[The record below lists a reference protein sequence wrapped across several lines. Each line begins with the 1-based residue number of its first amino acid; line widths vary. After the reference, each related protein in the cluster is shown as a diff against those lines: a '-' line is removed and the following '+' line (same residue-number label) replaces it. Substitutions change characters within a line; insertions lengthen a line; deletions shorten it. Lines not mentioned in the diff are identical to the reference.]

1 MTKILNVILIIIVG
15 ICYSYQ
21 YLVFNFKTNI
31 DPSTLNENNYMN
43 TTFDQKIYVNFN
55 IGDSHQIIPM
65 TIKTQQLPTYVVSSC
80 VSDKIDIKYNESESH
95 DSFHKITN
103 VIDKLYKYDFTAGYL
118 ANDTLTLNS
127 SLAYKN
133 FTFML
138 ATEANVIAKNISGE
152 IGLSIQ
158 MQSEPEY
165 FIPDRN
171 KFLDQLK
178 DNNLIKNKIFGI
190 VYDTEYEGRLIL
202 GTYLHK
208 LDTIYNEDDMIT
220 GAIEDIKDKNRDK
233 WHIDFNLKL
242 IQGKYNEEIYLEE
255 ITYGLIMYEIGLIIG
270 SQTFRE
276 NFVVDYFK
284 NRGCNETWVSSK
296 PFSFYQYSCD
306 TKEQFADFPDIVFD
320 GPGKYTFNFTK
331 DELFKKIGKQYI
343 FQIVFEI
350 INMKI
355 NYWRLG
361 QTFFRKYN
369 TFITWNEKQSTI
381 SYYPVKKTKSSN
393 NNFINKKLSLTIIFI
408 IILIIILLVL
418 IGVIIYFYFFCEKKG
433 RKKRAMELPDEE
445 YEYTQGEE
453 NNIQHSNKN
462 LLDE

>member
-1 MTKILNVILIIIVG
+1 MMKIIYVILIIIVG
-15 ICYSYQ
+15 INYSYQ

-43 TTFDQKIYVNFN
+43 MTFDQKLYVNFN
-55 IGDSHQIIPM
+55 LGDSHQIIPM

-80 VSDKIDIKYNESESH
+80 VSDNIDIKYNESESH
-95 DSFHKITN
+95 DSFHKITSY
-103 VIDKLYKYDFTAGYL
+103 VIDELYKYDFTAGCL
-118 ANDTLTLNS
+118 VNDTLTLNS
-127 SLAYKN
+127 SLTYKN

-138 ATEANVIAKNISGE
+138 ATKINVIAKNISGE

-158 MQSEPEY
+158 QQSEPQY
-165 FIPDRN
+165 IIPDRN

-208 LDTIYNEDDMIT
+208 LDTIYNENDMIT
-220 GAIEDIKDKNRDK
+220 GAIEDIKDKNRGK

-255 ITYGLIMYEIGLIIG
+255 GTYGLIMYEIGLIIG
-270 SQTFRE
+270 SQSFRE

-296 PFSFYQYSCD
+296 PFAFYQYSCD

-320 GPGKYTFNFTK
+320 GPGKYIFNFTK
-331 DELFKKIGKQYI
+331 DELFKKIGNQYI

-350 INMKI
+350 INLEI

-381 SYYPVKKTKSSN
+381 SYYPVKKVN
-393 NNFINKKLSLTIIFI
+393 NNYNKKLSSPIILI
-408 IILIIILLVL
+408 IILIIILVIL